1 MRKGHDG
8 LAALVRQCGGEL
20 FSGHLFVFLS
30 RRADRVKILCWD
42 RGGFMLWYK
51 RLERGRFKWPRIEN
65 GARSLEL
72 DAGQLAMLLEGVD
85 YTRVRRGL
93 RWQPP
98 SSERQTIDN
107 GERA

>member
-1 MRKGHDG
+1 
-8 LAALVRQCGGEL
+8 
-20 FSGHLFVFLS
+20 
-30 RRADRVKILCWD
+30 
-42 RGGFMLWYK
+42 
-51 RLERGRFKWPRIEN
+51 
-65 GARSLEL
+65 L